1 MISERSKIER
11 MQSRKAKKDIKIRK
25 NSKNKMNSS
34 STNQS
39 SSIYEKEISIL
50 GNSENQKILKIF
62 EEIKKA
68 E

>member
-1 MISERSKIER
+1 
-11 MQSRKAKKDIKIRK
+11 
-25 NSKNKMNSS
+25 MNSS

-62 EEIKKA
+62 EEIKRLNNRNSFKRMKKMILVR
-68 E
+68 